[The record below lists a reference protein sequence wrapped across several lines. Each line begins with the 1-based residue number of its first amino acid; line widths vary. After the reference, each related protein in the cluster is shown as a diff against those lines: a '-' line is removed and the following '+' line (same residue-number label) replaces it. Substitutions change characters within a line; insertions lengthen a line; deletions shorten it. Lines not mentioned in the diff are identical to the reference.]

1 MDAIFLP
8 CYLVVANDMW
18 QKVKLFSIPEKP
30 GLQFLRGLMLTL
42 ATLFFFAAIVTNDI
56 PEALTLLFIS
66 PLIVAVLSPFILG
79 ERFDIFIGVG
89 VLIGFIG
96 VIVVLQPDSDHFYPT
111 LLFALVS
118 GFCYSLYIII
128 TKKIIFS
135 CPTSFDFILFCN
147 RWNSYYVVNCCA
159 LLDNSRFKG
168 RSNGGSNGFFL
179 LQLPTL

>member
-1 MDAIFLP
+1 MKITNIKILKGIGLMLLGMTIVPFLDIFAKLLSQEGYHVTQVTWTRFFFHAVWLLP
-8 CYLVVANDMW
+8 MIMW

-96 VIVVLQPDSDHFYPT
+96 VIVVLQPDSEQFDPT
-111 LLFALVS
+111 
-118 GFCYSLYIII
+118 
-128 TKKIIFS
+128 
-135 CPTSFDFILFCN
+135 
-147 RWNSYYVVNCCA
+147 
-159 LLDNSRFKG
+159 
-168 RSNGGSNGFFL
+168 
-179 LQLPTL
+179 